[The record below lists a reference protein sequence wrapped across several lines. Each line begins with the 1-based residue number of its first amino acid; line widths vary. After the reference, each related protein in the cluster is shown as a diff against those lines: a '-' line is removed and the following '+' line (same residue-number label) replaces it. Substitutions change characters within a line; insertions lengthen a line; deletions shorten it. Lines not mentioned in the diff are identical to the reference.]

1 MSEYTPTTSNTG
13 LIAATQELGVHD
25 LPLGVR
31 RWFAKALLAERSGN
45 TDEAEGFLAQAVEA
59 EAAVK

>member
-1 MSEYTPTTSNTG
+1 MSDNTPNTG

-31 RWFAKALLAERSGN
+31 RWFAKALLAERAGN
-45 TDEAEGFLAQAVEA
+45 TDEAEGFLA
-59 EAAVK
+59 